1 VPPKLTDFWT
11 YKDTKV
17 SPPGVVGDVEVV
29 VETVSDS
36 VLTELTV
43 TLRAGVVDVSTNSI
57 GKGSSVVAT
66 RLASGG
72 S

>member
-1 VPPKLTDFWT
+1 MDDEDTHE
-11 YKDTKV
+11 DTKV
-17 SPPGVVGDVEVV
+17 SPPSVVGDVEVV

-43 TLRAGVVDVSTNSI
+43 ALGSRVVEVSTNSL

-66 RLASGG
+66 GLTSGC